1 MIKNFYP
8 SEVNKVSQIIVYDTS
23 RGFSR
28 FIKSKFDEQFDVVI
42 ISSPQEIKKY
52 KTEDLGILLF
62 IVNDGVDA
70 ILFSNMFYNTKQVFL
85 GIAAKHLEDR
95 FVNYNN
101 VIPVDLEMPKK
112 ELFQYISYHLQTTG
126 T

>member
-1 MIKNFYP
+1 M
-8 SEVNKVSQIIVYDTS
+8 NKVPQIIVYDTS

-28 FIKSKFDEQFDVVI
+28 FIKSKFDEQFDVI
-42 ISSPQEIKKY
+42 NICSPQEIKKY
-52 KTEDLGILLF
+52 KTDDLGVLLF

-70 ILFSNMFYNTKQVFL
+70 ILFSNMFYNAKYVFL

-101 VIPVDLEMPKK
+101 IIPVDLNMPKK
-112 ELFQYISYHLQTTG
+112 ELFQYINHHLQTT
-126 T
+126 

>member
-1 MIKNFYP
+1 MINNFYP
-8 SEVNKVSQIIVYDTS
+8 SAVNKASQIIVYDTS

-28 FIKSKFDEQFDVVI
+28 FIKSKFDDQFEVI
-42 ISSPQEIKKY
+42 VLSSPQEIKKY
-52 KTEDLGILLF
+52 KTDNLAVLLF

-70 ILFSNMFYNTKQVFL
+70 ILFSNMFYNAKHVFL

-101 VIPVDLEMPKK
+101 IIPVDLNMPKK
-112 ELFQYISYHLQTTG
+112 ELFQYINHHLQTT
-126 T
+126 

>member
-1 MIKNFYP
+1 MIKSCP
-8 SEVNKVSQIIVYDTS
+8 TSEVEKASQIIVYDTS

-28 FIKSKFDEQFDVVI
+28 FIKSKFDEQFDVTV

-52 KTEDLGILLF
+52 KSEDLGILLF

-70 ILFSNMFYNTKQVFL
+70 ILFSNMFYNTKHVFL
-85 GIAAKHLEDR
+85 GIAAKNLEDR

-101 VIPVDLEMPKK
+101 VIPIDLELTKK
-112 ELFQYISYHLQTTG
+112 ELFQYLNHHLQTT
-126 T
+126 

>member
-1 MIKNFYP
+1 MIQNFYP
-8 SEVNKVSQIIVYDTS
+8 KEVNKATQIYVYDTS

-28 FIKSKFDEQFDVVI
+28 FIKSKFEEQFDVKV
-42 ISSPQEIKKY
+42 ISSQQEIKKY

-70 ILFSNMFYNTKQVFL
+70 ILFSNMFYNTKHVFL

-101 VIPVDLEMPKK
+101 VIAVDLELPKK
-112 ELFQYISYHLQTTG
+112 ELFQYINYHLQTA
-126 T
+126 

>member
-1 MIKNFYP
+1 MIKSSP
-8 SEVNKVSQIIVYDTS
+8 TSEVEKASQIIVYDTS

-28 FIKSKFDEQFDVVI
+28 FIKSKFEEQFEVKV

-52 KTEDLGILLF
+52 KTDDLGVLLF

-70 ILFSNMFYNTKQVFL
+70 ILFSNIFYNTRHVFL

-95 FVNYNN
+95 FINYNN
-101 VIPVDLEMPKK
+101 VITIDLELPKK
-112 ELFQYISYHLQTTG
+112 ELFQYINHHLQTT
-126 T
+126 

>member
-1 MIKNFYP
+1 MIQNFYP
-8 SEVNKVSQIIVYDTS
+8 KEVNKATQIYVYDTS

-28 FIKSKFDEQFDVVI
+28 FIKAKFEEQFDVKV
-42 ISSPQEIKKY
+42 ISSQQEIKKY

-70 ILFSNMFYNTKQVFL
+70 LLFSNMFYNTKHVFL

-101 VIPVDLEMPKK
+101 VIAVDLELPKK
-112 ELFQYISYHLQTTG
+112 ELFQYINYHLQTA
-126 T
+126 

>member
-1 MIKNFYP
+1 MIKSCP
-8 SEVNKVSQIIVYDTS
+8 TSEVEKAPQIIVYDTS

-28 FIKSKFDEQFDVVI
+28 FIKSKFDEQFDVTV

-52 KTEDLGILLF
+52 KSEDLGILLF

-70 ILFSNMFYNTKQVFL
+70 ILFSNMFYNTKHVFL
-85 GIAAKHLEDR
+85 GIAAKYLEDR

-101 VIPVDLEMPKK
+101 VIPIDLELTKK
-112 ELFQYISYHLQTTG
+112 ELFQYLNHHLQTT
-126 T
+126 